1 MSSIETTPNIRFL
14 KLHLGMSLALVAAA
28 ACGSNDEA
36 DEFRAGVPQH
46 EDVALAFPGTEAAS
60 GALTASSS
68 DPTPTPAP
76 TRAALLQE
84 KAEMYQLTRGITVT
98 VNAATVATLALV
110 RTITEFPPS
119 SVTAD
124 GAVWGPHT
132 QALSPNT
139 WRLTVTRESRGHFA
153 YVLEAKDKTAS
164 DAGYL
169 VVLSGHHVVA
179 DPTARRLLRRPAYG
193 HGDFILDWDAAQR
206 LPEHDRNVG
215 KAAFVY
221 SRPSPT
227 VQVDIGV
234 TFTQI
239 RDDDTGM
246 LVDATYAYAETPGS
260 GGSFQFS
267 VIKDA
272 IATSAALE
280 TVSVRSRWLQTGAGR
295 SDVKLTGGDLGAA
308 QATAQPTAQATASEC
323 WDASFLS
330 TYRTNSYGDAAKIW
344 GAEPACAFMPAD
356 YYDVP

>member
-1 MSSIETTPNIRFL
+1 MRNIETPRKIRFL
-14 KLHLGMSLALVAAA
+14 KLHLGMSLALLAAA

-46 EDVALAFPGTEAAS
+46 EDVALAFPGTETAS

-68 DPTPTPAP
+68 EPLP
-76 TRAALLQE
+76 TRSALLQE

-132 QALSPNT
+132 QALSPNK

-193 HGDFILDWDAAQR
+193 HGDFVLDWDAAQR
-206 LPEHDRNVG
+206 LPEHDSNVG
-215 KAAFVY
+215 RAAFVY

-227 VQVDIGV
+227 AQVDIGV

-239 RDDDTGM
+239 RDDETGM
-246 LVDATYAYAETPGS
+246 LVDATYAYAETPGA

-308 QATAQPTAQATASEC
+308 QATANEC
-323 WDASFLS
+323 WDPQFLS

-344 GAEPACAFMPAD
+344 GAESACAFMPAD

>member
-1 MSSIETTPNIRFL
+1 MA
-14 KLHLGMSLALVAAA
+14 LALALAAT
-28 ACGSNDEA
+28 ACAGNDDA

-46 EDVALAFPGTEAAS
+46 EDVALAFPGTESAP
-60 GALTASSS
+60 GALTASASPS
-68 DPTPTPAP
+68 DPAL

-98 VNAATVATLALV
+98 VNAATVATLALI

-119 SVTAD
+119 SLTAD

-153 YVLEAKDKTAS
+153 YALEAKDKTAS
-164 DAGYL
+164 DAGYV

-179 DPTARRLLRRPAYG
+179 DPKARRLLRRPAYG
-193 HGDFILDWDAAQR
+193 SGDFVLDWDAAQR

-215 KAAFVY
+215 RAAFVY
-221 SRPSPT
+221 SRPSPIA
-227 VQVDIGV
+227 QVDIGV

-239 RDDDTGM
+239 RDEDTGM
-246 LVDATYAYAETPGS
+246 LVDATYAYAETPGA

-267 VIKDA
+267 VIKNA
-272 IATSAALE
+272 ITTSAALE
-280 TVSVRSRWLQTGAGR
+280 TVSVRSRWLQNGAGR
-295 SDVKLTGGDLGAA
+295 SDVKLAGGDLGATK
-308 QATAQPTAQATASEC
+308 ATGNEC
-323 WDASFLS
+323 WDAQFLS
-330 TYRTNSYGDAAKIW
+330 TYRTNSYGDAAKMW
-344 GAEPACAFMPAD
+344 GAESACAFVPAE